1 MNTFTKQF
9 TARPG
14 RIFGSSGQRRLFGY
28 GAAAL
33 AVVIVIGGVLLY
45 SAGHQ
50 GRSVTAYFRETVGVY
65 PGSDVRVLGVQVGR
79 VDSVT
84 PVGAQVR
91 VTMTIDHGITVPASA
106 DAVVVAS
113 SVVADRYIQLTPA
126 YTGGPQLASGAVIPA
141 TRTATPVEVDQLYA
155 SLDKLATALGPS
167 GANSRGALSAV
178 LRTAA
183 ANLKG
188 NGKFL
193 RAMITQFGRA
203 MGTLGGSAGNL
214 SATVDNLQLFTTM
227 LKANDG
233 QVRLAEQQLAQV
245 SGFLSADRQDLAAAL
260 RELAT
265 ALGQVQAFIADNRS
279 LITANV
285 TRLAS
290 ITQLLV
296 NERAS
301 LAEALDDAPLAV
313 DNLLNA
319 YDPRHRTLD
328 GRGDL
333 NELSM
338 GPAATAGSDPV
349 PVPASELASLPPLPL
364 PPAGPVY
371 RSTATRPGGR
381 TGGR

>member
-33 AVVIVIGGVLLY
+33 AVAIVIGGVLLY

-50 GRSVTAYFRETVGVY
+50 GRPITAYFRETVGVY